1 MSSVTPPQGSA
12 EEIAERIANFF
23 NRPNPVLFAGSGV
36 SNRVGYPTWAEYIR
50 CLANACNQYDDQ
62 DSARLILSRLDKK
75 QYLEAA
81 SVFKTSADIPV
92 GERWKAL
99 AAPFKSEAQNLDR
112 LDSLIKLPFGAIVT
126 TNYDASLY
134 HAYAKAFGKW
144 LPQVDRGQLKSVSQ
158 SRDYFI
164 ARIHGCCENP
174 TSMIV
179 DVSDYQNV
187 RKEDDYLD
195 FVLNLLRTRSCLF
208 LGFSFLDP
216 AIDHVLGIYAE
227 RNGPA
232 FDKLHTALV
241 PSVDSELIAKLK
253 NVNIETIEYN
263 PNVEHSEVW
272 RIVRQAQEVVVAS
285 EPAYVNATFGCGGR
299 LHRFLAFTHAQARV
313 RSEAQPIVHL
323 ARDGLIASIVSSSA
337 EHVSDDVVRQE
348 VARLLRLSDDEAQQ
362 VVAESIDRLVARKSL
377 VRNAATMKWIG
388 PQVSELDQDLDKLA
402 KDVLHRMRVRSG
414 VRGTGR
420 DHHAAKVLI
429 ENTLL
434 TRAWDLGAHF
444 AGGSSGWSADAGE
457 IVDISLKDLPS
468 SIQPDNQTAL
478 AHALRGLLEAPD
490 ADEAKILT
498 RVGRIAFGVQLV
510 LASPRQSLFHQ
521 HALPKVIYLDA
532 NILLPTITVGHPY
545 CSTYKKVISR
555 FARAARQAGVHFT
568 IATGRQF
575 LNEIV
580 AHRKRAIEIVESSKL
595 EDPDNLRRHIQFHSA
610 INTNVYIGAYGSA
623 GKINEERSKFMEFL
637 QDIAPYEDEDQ
648 LADYLKNVK
657 NVKIQTTP
665 IPSSKEF
672 NGEFVHVFSSLQTAY
687 EILNR
692 DKHSVLV
699 KHEAQQMMQFIV
711 DGKNNI
717 NSIFVTA
724 DKQLREALAAVPELR
739 RFSGHLVSNLG
750 LIALADVM
758 VGIDAD
764 ASSLSRIMWL
774 SAASSK
780 ERSLIDFFVNLGL
793 RKYDENL
800 STDLQMLA
808 EDCAEDAVGVAELE
822 DLDLW
827 SETPQDV
834 AKANEF
840 LDRFENRFYER
851 WDEAIKRRYREM

>member
-1 MSSVTPPQGSA
+1 MSSVTPPQGST
-12 EEIAERIANFF
+12 EKIAERLANFF

-36 SNRVGYPTWAEYIR
+36 SNRVGYPTWAEYII
-50 CLANACNQYDDQ
+50 CLANACSQYGDQ
-62 DSARLILSRLDKK
+62 DSANLIRSRLDKK
-75 QYLEAA
+75 RYLEAA
-81 SVFKTSADIPV
+81 SVFKTSTDIPV
-92 GERWKAL
+92 GEQWKAL
-99 AAPFKSEAQNLDR
+99 AEPFKSEAQNLDR

-134 HAYAKAFGKW
+134 HAYAKVFGKW
-144 LPQVDRGQLKSVSQ
+144 LPSVDRGQLKSVSQ
-158 SRDYFI
+158 SRSYFI

-174 TSMIV
+174 TSMVV
-179 DVSDYQNV
+179 DVSDYKNI

-227 RNGPA
+227 RNGPT
-232 FDKLHTALV
+232 FEKLHTALV
-241 PSVDSELIAKLK
+241 PSVDSELITKLK
-253 NVNIETIEYN
+253 NVNIETIEYDSN
-263 PNVEHSEVW
+263 NAHSEVW
-272 RIVRQAQEVVVAS
+272 RIIRQAQKIVVAS
-285 EPAYVNATFGCGGR
+285 EPAYINAAFGCGGR

-323 ARDGLIASIVSSSA
+323 ARDGLVASIVSSSA
-337 EHVSDDVVRQE
+337 EHVNDDIVRQE

-362 VVAESIDRLVARKSL
+362 VVAESIDRLVARGSL
-377 VRNAATMKWIG
+377 VRNTATMKWIG

-414 VRGTGR
+414 VRGTDR

-457 IVDISLKDLPS
+457 IVDISLKGLPS
-468 SIQPDNQTAL
+468 SDQPGHQTAL
-478 AHALRGLLEAPD
+478 ADALRGLLEAPD

-532 NILLPTITVGHPY
+532 NVLLPTITVGHPY
-545 CSTYKKVISR
+545 SPTYKKVISR

-575 LNEIV
+575 LNEVV

-595 EDPDNLRRHIQFHSA
+595 ENPDNLRRHIQFHSA
-610 INTNVYIGAYGSA
+610 VNTNVYIGAYGST
-623 GKINEERSKFMEFL
+623 GKVSEGKSKFIEFI
-637 QDIAPYEDEDQ
+637 QEIAPYEDEDQ

-657 NVKIQTTP
+657 IQTTP
-665 IPSSKEF
+665 VPSSKKS
-672 NGEFVHVFSSLQTAY
+672 NGEFVHVFNSLQTAY

-692 DKHSVLV
+692 DKPSVLV
-699 KHEAQQMMQFIV
+699 EHEAQQMTQFIV
-711 DGKNNI
+711 DSKNNI

-724 DKQLREALAAVPELR
+724 DKQLREALATVPGLR

-800 STDLQMLA
+800 STELQILA
-808 EDCAEDAVGVAELE
+808 EDCANDAADVAELQ

-827 SETPQDV
+827 SEMPQDV
-834 AKANEF
+834 AKTNEF

-851 WDEAIKRRYREM
+851 WDEAIERRYRNM